1 MPFCP
6 QCGKEISENYNV
18 CPFCRQVL
26 RADSLLRT
34 IEGTRMKGG
43 SKGKLLVVATVML
56 FIGIGL
62 GYASSLPQIQ
72 TLENRTVELQSRIR
86 ELENQLAIVS
96 GVGREVSVLR
106 DTEYYFSVKDAIA
119 YADDTILVAMYSMIY
134 DSDDSF
140 DWANDLIRE
149 LVDARKRGVDVRVFI
164 EYRTYFDTIPGN
176 SEAYSYLSNNGVA
189 VKLDN
194 EDDTDHMKFIVV
206 DGMVVFIGSHN
217 WSESSLY
224 HNHEA
229 SVRIVSEEIAELFE
243 DYFEEI

>member
-6 QCGKEISENYNV
+6 QCGKETSKNYNV

-34 IEGTRMKGG
+34 IEGTRIIGG
-43 SKGKLLVVATVML
+43 SKGKLLVVATVVL
-56 FIGIGL
+56 LIGVSL
-62 GYASSLPQIQ
+62 GYMSSLPQIQ
-72 TLENRTVELQSRIR
+72 TMENRTVELQSRVQ
-86 ELENQLAIVS
+86 ELENQLALMTE
-96 GVGREVSVLR
+96 VGHEVSVLR
-106 DTEYYFSVKDAIA
+106 DTEYYSSVKDAIA
-119 YADDTILVAMYSMIY
+119 NADDTVFVAMYSMIY
-134 DSDDSF
+134 DPDDSF
-140 DWANDLIRE
+140 DWANELIRE
-149 LVDARKRGVDVRVFI
+149 LVDAKTRGVDVRVFI
-164 EYRTYFDTIPGN
+164 EYRTYFDTMTRN
-176 SEAYSYLSNNGVA
+176 SEAYSYLSTNGVA

-206 DGMVVFIGSHN
+206 DGMVVFVGSHN

-224 HNHEA
+224 YNHEA